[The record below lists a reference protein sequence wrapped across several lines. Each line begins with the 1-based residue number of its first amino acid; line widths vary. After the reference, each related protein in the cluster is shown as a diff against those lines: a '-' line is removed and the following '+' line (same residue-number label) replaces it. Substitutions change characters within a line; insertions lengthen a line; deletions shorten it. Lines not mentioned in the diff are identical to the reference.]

1 MDLKGE
7 LHQAIIMGQISETPG
22 MTDSVLGSGVE
33 PMVLM
38 NEVLIP
44 AMQVVGE
51 KFEKQ
56 EYFVPE
62 VLVAARAMQGS
73 LAILRPLLAASG
85 ASSAGHVTMGTV
97 KGDIHEIGK
106 NIVCM
111 VLEGAGFEVN
121 DLGVDVAVGDF
132 VRAAEDGTDIIG
144 MSSLLTT
151 SRNFM
156 RDTIEALQEAG
167 LRERVKVIVGGAAV
181 TPEFANAIGADA
193 FARDANEAVRTI
205 ADIRKGAQI
214 EPL

>member
-1 MDLKGE
+1 MSVKEE
-7 LHQAIIMGQISETPG
+7 LHQAIIDGKISETPG
-22 MTDSVLGSGVE
+22 MTDAALGAGVE
-33 PMVLM
+33 PMILM
-38 NEVLIP
+38 NDVLIP

-51 KFEKQ
+51 RFDKQ

-73 LAILRPLLAASG
+73 LAILRPLLIAGG
-85 ASSAGHVTMGTV
+85 ASSAGRVIMGTV

-111 VLEGAGFEVN
+111 VLEGAGFEVS

-132 VRAAEDGTDIIG
+132 VKAAEEGADVIG

-156 RDTIEALQEAG
+156 RDTIQALSDAG
-167 LRERVKVIVGGAAV
+167 LREKAKVVVGGAAV
-181 TPEFANAIGADA
+181 TPEFAEAIGADA
-193 FARDANEAVRTI
+193 FARDANEAVRVI
-205 ADIRKGAQI
+205 AGLCKGA
-214 EPL
+214 